1 MVAIE
6 EWHKA
11 DSIGGPDQD
20 LGNGY
25 SSRQELLGRTALP
38 KSHRVH
44 TQGIVTRTPSTPY
57 LFEIIFP
64 GC

>member
-25 SSRQELLGRTALP
+25 SSRQE
-38 KSHRVH
+38 
-44 TQGIVTRTPSTPY
+44 
-57 LFEIIFP
+57 
-64 GC
+64 

>member
-1 MVAIE
+1 MEPKSEFRGSLMEVGMVAIE

-25 SSRQELLGRTALP
+25 SSRQE
-38 KSHRVH
+38 
-44 TQGIVTRTPSTPY
+44 
-57 LFEIIFP
+57 
-64 GC
+64 